1 MKNLPTIIPIFP
13 LKNVLL
19 LPGGQ
24 LPLNIFEPRYLN
36 MVKNALNTHKIIG
49 MIQPMEN
56 SSPKDK
62 VIGNTE
68 KVYEIGCAGRIISST
83 QTPDNRYEIILQG
96 FSRFSIIEELQ
107 KISGYR
113 LVKVNWKNFKS
124 DLDKKAQTFI
134 NRSLLKNVL
143 NDFAEKHS
151 VQLDWKG
158 LEKMGDQEIINA
170 LISFYPFQSNEK
182 QAILES
188 KNKKEQAKTIISLM
202 QINNIN
208 YQENNLTT

>member
-1 MKNLPTIIPIFP
+1 M
-13 LKNVLL
+13 
-19 LPGGQ
+19 
-24 LPLNIFEPRYLN
+24 
-36 MVKNALNTHKIIG
+36 
-49 MIQPMEN
+49 
-56 SSPKDK
+56 
-62 VIGNTE
+62 
-68 KVYEIGCAGRIISST
+68 
-83 QTPDNRYEIILQG
+83 
-96 FSRFSIIEELQ
+96 
-107 KISGYR
+107 
-113 LVKVNWKNFKS
+113 KVNWKNFKS

-170 LISFYPFQSNEK
+170 LISSYPFQSNEK

-202 QINNIN
+202 QINNFN